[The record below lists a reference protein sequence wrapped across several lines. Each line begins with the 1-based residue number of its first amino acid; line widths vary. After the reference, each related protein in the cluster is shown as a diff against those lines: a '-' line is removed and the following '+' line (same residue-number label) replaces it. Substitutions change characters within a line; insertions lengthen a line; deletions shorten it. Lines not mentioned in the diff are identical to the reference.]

1 MSYKHFPDEISKVKN
16 YCTVLR
22 RTEKGN
28 ERKITIKAVAY
39 VILKLMR
46 ASWKKQNLS
55 KITHMQGKTKN
66 KTNKQTKN
74 RINPKNP
81 KTTPTPNHKTENSSI
96 IL

>member
-1 MSYKHFPDEISKVKN
+1 
-16 YCTVLR
+16 
-22 RTEKGN
+22 
-28 ERKITIKAVAY
+28 
-39 VILKLMR
+39 
-46 ASWKKQNLS
+46 
-55 KITHMQGKTKN
+55 MQGKTKN

>member
-1 MSYKHFPDEISKVKN
+1 
-16 YCTVLR
+16 
-22 RTEKGN
+22 
-28 ERKITIKAVAY
+28 
-39 VILKLMR
+39 MR